1 MEEEEPQG
9 PSYPKPWYYRPEFMI
24 PMFIFWPS
32 GAILAIR
39 SPWNSNVMLGGVAWA
54 FIFVFGILGVRW
66 LNDGVYQ
73 PIMTFYVP
81 GVVLTIITQVQW
93 AAYRK
98 KMAEDEEPSGEPS
111 EEIKETSRPRPSA
124 RRRRRNPRTGR
135 TRN

>member
-81 GVVLTIITQVQW
+81 GVLLTIITQVQW

-98 KMAEDEEPSGEPS
+98 KMAEDEEPSGEPF
-111 EEIKETSRPRPSA
+111 EEIEETSPPRPSA